1 MPHFLNQNI
10 QQMFWSPLEV
20 WLGEHPLIHWLL
32 THPFILLGLSLI
44 ALLLLAGL
52 MSAIAYLTQNLW
64 LRVLQL
70 PVQLIQ
76 VLGSAIAIGLKRLF
90 QMLLRPSSSE
100 ISDERVTKNNV
111 TKTHSTNADAAIVR
125 SNNTNSDGIASHATD
140 LQTLLECLEHV
151 RQEEAE
157 LIEQIKALVE
167 ERSP

>member
-10 QQMFWSPLEV
+10 QQMFWAPLEV
-20 WLGEHPLIHWLL
+20 WLGEHPLVHWFLA
-32 THPFILLGLSLI
+32 HPFILLGLGLI

-64 LRVLQL
+64 LRLLQL

-76 VLGSAIAIGLKRLF
+76 VLGNAIAIGLKRLF
-90 QMLLRPSSSE
+90 QMLFSPSS
-100 ISDERVTKNNV
+100 
-111 TKTHSTNADAAIVR
+111 STNADAAIVL
-125 SNNTNSDGIASHATD
+125 SKPANSDGIASHAPE
-140 LQTLLECLEHV
+140 LQTLLERLEHV
-151 RQEEAE
+151 RQEEAD